1 MIVEIWWVLI
11 AVGLGLLVWSLY
23 PSFPS
28 TREKNSRAESGSQ
41 SSHWHSRCRELGL
54 DADEIRLLENLI
66 THDDFSGG
74 ERLLNSRMAFESAL
88 ERVMQGGSDLFQ
100 DLAMRRALDR
110 IRLRRGWEVCGEVTQ
125 RGLGP
130 AEEDELHVEGPAGG
144 FLRCVLIHK
153 DDQSLALRV
162 HDSRGFSSGAPDWTA
177 GTNVE
182 VSFFQPENGCLTFE
196 SRVQELRDLGDF
208 FLFLESP
215 EKIRIQQRRQYLRT
229 PLEGRFRFLRLAIGE
244 SRSFMDEAE
253 GIHVGGVL
261 DVGAGGA
268 AIVTETPLAHRDLI
282 VLREFPG
289 LEDQDLTARVVD
301 VPQEGD
307 EENPIFGIRFIG
319 LSAPERDALARF
331 VFSRR
336 VKDLPEPTNCK
347 LPLPELGTDSSSSS

>member
-1 MIVEIWWVLI
+1 MVEIWWGLI
-11 AVGLGLLVWSLY
+11 VVGLGLLVWSLY
-23 PSFPS
+23 QSHS
-28 TREKNSRAESGSQ
+28 VAAAKNPQVENRSDSSQ
-41 SSHWHSRCRELGL
+41 WHSRCKELGL
-54 DADEIRLLENLI
+54 DADEIRLLENLLI
-66 THDDFSGG
+66 HDDTSGG

-88 ERVMQGGSDLFQ
+88 ERVMQAGSDLFQ
-100 DLAMRRALDR
+100 DLTMRRALDR
-110 IRLRRGWEVCGEVTQ
+110 LRLRRGWEVCGEVTQ

-130 AEEDELHVEGPAGG
+130 AEEDELHIEGPEGG

-162 HDSRGFSSGAPDWTA
+162 HDSRGFSSGAPDWQP

-182 VSFFQPENGCLTFE
+182 VSFFQPESGCLTFD

-229 PLEGRFRFLRLAIGE
+229 PIEGRFRFLRLAIHE
-244 SRSFMDEAE
+244 SRGFPEEAE
-253 GIHVGGVL
+253 GIHIGGVL

-268 AIVTETPLAHRDLI
+268 AIVTETPLAHQDLI

-301 VPQEGD
+301 VPQEGNED
-307 EENPIFGIRFIG
+307 NPIFGIRFIG

-336 VKDLPEPTNCK
+336 VKELPEPADCQ
-347 LPLPELGTDSSSSS
+347 LPLPELGTDSSNSS